1 VKLTVYEK
9 IEELRLELQNI
20 AQDKSLT
27 DKIVVEVSEKLD
39 VLINEFYLVESWG
52 YVPYPTSILSPQPL

>member
-1 VKLTVYEK
+1 MKLTVYEK
-9 IEELRLELQNI
+9 IEELRLQLQNI

-39 VLINEFYLVESWG
+39 VLINEFYLSRKA
-52 YVPYPTSILSPQPL
+52 S